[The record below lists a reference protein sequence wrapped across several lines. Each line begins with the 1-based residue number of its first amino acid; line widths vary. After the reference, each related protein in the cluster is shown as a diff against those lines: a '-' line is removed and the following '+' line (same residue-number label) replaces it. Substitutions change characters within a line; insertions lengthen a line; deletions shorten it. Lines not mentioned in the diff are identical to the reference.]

1 MNAGEKRYTDS
12 WPKFVSWTVARA
24 LLRSAAAGSG
34 LCGSALPACEAMHA
48 VDEGFPPLI
57 WWRTGAP
64 EQEPRSAE
72 AFANPALRTRGA
84 PATAPVQRETPVV
97 GRRQL
102 AGRVFPGPSPSVG
115 GRSGREAGRWLRPRN
130 SAMTSAPRRT
140 VTS

>member
-57 WWRTGAP
+57 WWRTGARAGT
-64 EQEPRSAE
+64 EAAE
-72 AFANPALRTRGA
+72 AFANHSAPEPGSPSPARTRE
-84 PATAPVQRETPVV
+84 R
-97 GRRQL
+97 
-102 AGRVFPGPSPSVG
+102 PSADDVS
-115 GRSGREAGRWLRPRN
+115 
-130 SAMTSAPRRT
+130 
-140 VTS
+140 